1 MKKSLRCI
9 CAAIFMLA
17 FCTGFVIHASAV
29 ERASLY
35 LTRYSATVS
44 ASNNGAI
51 EMSIFVVANKRVS
64 ELGASYI
71 LLEESDDGGK
81 TWSTAREYEGQS
93 WMTTENR
100 STYSRTLSYPGTIGH
115 QYRVTAEVFAKMQ
128 MAVTVAPL
136 PPPCSYCEKIAQNIG
151 GISRQYFYFGEIF

>member
-51 EMSIFVVANKRVS
+51 EMSIFVVANIKCIRAGCQLYFVR
-64 ELGASYI
+64 GVRRWRKD
-71 LLEESDDGGK
+71 LEH
-81 TWSTAREYEGQS
+81 GQ
-93 WMTTENR
+93 R
-100 STYSRTLSYPGTIGH
+100 I
-115 QYRVTAEVFAKMQ
+115 
-128 MAVTVAPL
+128 
-136 PPPCSYCEKIAQNIG
+136 
-151 GISRQYFYFGEIF
+151 

>member
-9 CAAIFMLA
+9 CAAIFALA

-51 EMSIFVVANKRVS
+51 EMSIFVVANKSVS

-81 TWSTAREYEGQS
+81 TWSTAK
-93 WMTTENR
+93 NR

-115 QYRVTAEVFAKMQ
+115 QYRVTAEVFAKD
-128 MAVTVAPL
+128 ANGGDSRTTPTSPVVTA
-136 PPPCSYCEKIAQNIG
+136 K
-151 GISRQYFYFGEIF
+151 R

>member
-9 CAAIFMLA
+9 CAALFMLA

-51 EMSIFVVANKRVS
+51 EMSIFVVANKSVS

-93 WMTTENR
+93 WMTAENR

-115 QYRVTAEVFAKMQ
+115 QYRVTAEVFAKD
-128 MAVTVAPL
+128 ANGGDSHTTPTSPVVTA
-136 PPPCSYCEKIAQNIG
+136 K
-151 GISRQYFYFGEIF
+151 R

>member
-1 MKKSLRCI
+1 MLRGGTVNYEKISALHLCGNFY
-9 CAAIFMLA
+9 AA

-51 EMSIFVVANKRVS
+51 EMSIFVVANKSVS

-81 TWSTAREYEGQS
+81 TWSTA
-93 WMTTENR
+93 ENMK
-100 STYSRTLSYPGTIGH
+100 
-115 QYRVTAEVFAKMQ
+115 AK
-128 MAVTVAPL
+128 A
-136 PPPCSYCEKIAQNIG
+136 G
-151 GISRQYFYFGEIF
+151 

>member
-17 FCTGFVIHASAV
+17 FCTGFVIH
-29 ERASLY
+29 
-35 LTRYSATVS
+35 
-44 ASNNGAI
+44 
-51 EMSIFVVANKRVS
+51 VANKSVS

-93 WMTTENR
+93 WMTAENR

-115 QYRVTAEVFAKMQ
+115 QYRVTAEVFAKD
-128 MAVTVAPL
+128 ANGGDSRTTPTSSVVTA
-136 PPPCSYCEKIAQNIG
+136 K
-151 GISRQYFYFGEIF
+151 R

>member
-51 EMSIFVVANKRVS
+51 EMSILSLQIKV
-64 ELGASYI
+64 Y
-71 LLEESDDGGK
+71 
-81 TWSTAREYEGQS
+81 QS
-93 WMTTENR
+93 WV
-100 STYSRTLSYPGTIGH
+100 P
-115 QYRVTAEVFAKMQ
+115 A
-128 MAVTVAPL
+128 
-136 PPPCSYCEKIAQNIG
+136 
-151 GISRQYFYFGEIF
+151 IFC

>member
-44 ASNNGAI
+44 ASNNGTI
-51 EMSIFVVANKRVS
+51 EIKIFVVANKSVS

-71 LLEESDDGGK
+71 LLEESDDGRK
-81 TWSTAREYEGQS
+81 DLEHGQ
-93 WMTTENR
+93 R
-100 STYSRTLSYPGTIGH
+100 I
-115 QYRVTAEVFAKMQ
+115 
-128 MAVTVAPL
+128 
-136 PPPCSYCEKIAQNIG
+136 
-151 GISRQYFYFGEIF
+151 

>member
-1 MKKSLRCI
+1 MKKISALYLCSNF
-9 CAAIFMLA
+9 CAGLLHS
-17 FCTGFVIHASAV
+17 FVIHASAV

-51 EMSIFVVANKRVS
+51 EMSIFVVANKSVS

-93 WMTTENR
+93 WMTAEIA
-100 STYSRTLSYPGTIGH
+100 PP
-115 QYRVTAEVFAKMQ
+115 TAEPSHIRGPSG
-128 MAVTVAPL
+128 T
-136 PPPCSYCEKIAQNIG
+136 NIV
-151 GISRQYFYFGEIF
+151 